1 MRCRRES
8 KECYFSATRRKTRT
22 SSGSGDDIVGAGRG
36 RGKTRGVVRKREE
49 DMDSDGPGPLKRAR
63 SIGHGSPLEEPQ
75 RPDSATYPPP
85 DYARGNH
92 RSPTLS
98 PYSQQQQSYQAQID
112 PRLQIQTTHP
122 KSRHTDEECETTIA
136 TDTLLQTPVYNSHE
150 ALLTL
155 IEAAGKDTPLSTGTK
170 STCLGSDTDG
180 EGDDTICKG
189 GSGDGRRPS
198 TTTLHEVHHSPAI
211 HTAARSNGVNV
222 RFSSVASPPD
232 QVAGSS
238 LSSSN
243 ARRRTGSTST
253 VSPGMRAYPV
263 RSLSISTIQD
273 PTEREAMEKSIR
285 AWNKFRFVKAGWFT
299 AREAIG
305 YVE

>member
-1 MRCRRES
+1 
-8 KECYFSATRRKTRT
+8 
-22 SSGSGDDIVGAGRG
+22 
-36 RGKTRGVVRKREE
+36 
-49 DMDSDGPGPLKRAR
+49 MDSDGPGPLKRAR

-75 RPDSATYPPP
+75 RPDSATYPPS
-85 DYARGNH
+85 DYTRGHH
-92 RSPTLS
+92 RSPTFS
-98 PYSQQQQSYQAQID
+98 PYSQQQQQQQSYQAQID
-112 PRLQIQTTHP
+112 PRLQIQTSINHKPRHP
-122 KSRHTDEECETTIA
+122 DEECETTIA
-136 TDTLLQTPVYNSHE
+136 TDTLLQTPVHNSHE

-180 EGDDTICKG
+180 EGDDVTCKG
-189 GSGDGRRPS
+189 GSGKGRRPS
-198 TTTLHEVHHSPAI
+198 ATTVHETHHSPAS
-211 HTAARSNGVNV
+211 HAAHAAARSNGVNV
-222 RFSSVASPPD
+222 RFSSVASPLD
-232 QVAGSS
+232 QPTGGS

-253 VSPGMRAYPV
+253 VSPGMRAYPA

>member
-1 MRCRRES
+1 M
-8 KECYFSATRRKTRT
+8 
-22 SSGSGDDIVGAGRG
+22 
-36 RGKTRGVVRKREE
+36 VRKREE
-49 DMDSDGPGPLKRAR
+49 DSDSDGPGPLKKTRPKAR
-63 SIGHGSPLEEPQ
+63 SIGHASPLEVPQ
-75 RPDSATYPPP
+75 RPDSAAYPPP
-85 DYARGNH
+85 DYARSNNP
-92 RSPTLS
+92 SPTFS

-112 PRLQIQTTHP
+112 PRLRVQTTTTHP
-122 KSRHTDEECETTIA
+122 KPRHIDEERETTIA

-180 EGDDTICKG
+180 EGDDATCKG

-198 TTTLHEVHHSPAI
+198 AATLHEVHHSPAI
-211 HTAARSNGVNV
+211 HTATRTNGVNV
-222 RFSSVASPPD
+222 RFSSVTSPPD

-243 ARRRTGSTST
+243 TRRRTGSTST

-305 YVE
+305 YVD

>member
-1 MRCRRES
+1 M
-8 KECYFSATRRKTRT
+8 
-22 SSGSGDDIVGAGRG
+22 
-36 RGKTRGVVRKREE
+36 TRGVVRKRNGEV
-49 DMDSDGPGPLKRAR
+49 DSDGPGPPKRQR
-63 SIGHGSPLEEPQ
+63 SIGHGLPPDDPQ
-75 RPDSATYPPP
+75 RPDSVTYPLS
-85 DYARGNH
+85 DYARTHH
-92 RSPTLS
+92 RSPTFS

-112 PRLQIQTTHP
+112 PRLQIQTAIHP
-122 KSRHTDEECETTIA
+122 KLRHASEEEEEEEECETTIA

-170 STCLGSDTDG
+170 STCPGSDTDG
-180 EGDDTICKG
+180 EGDDAPSK
-189 GSGDGRRPS
+189 GSGEVRRPS
-198 TTTLHEVHHSPAI
+198 AVNAHEARLSPAP
-211 HTAARSNGVNV
+211 HAAHAAARNAGVGGNV
-222 RFSSVASPPD
+222 RFSSVASPD
-232 QVAGSS
+232 QPAGSS
-238 LSSSN
+238 FASSN

-253 VSPGMRAYPV
+253 VSPGMRQYPV

-273 PTEREAMEKSIR
+273 PTEREAVEKSIR